1 MIPIDC
7 NALKDEG
14 VVRLGLVGLG
24 GWGDAIALAA
34 ERRSDTEIA
43 RCYARSPEA
52 RASFAARHRCTPC
65 KAYEEMLADPSV
77 QGIIVMSA
85 NRAHREHVV
94 AAARAGK
101 HCLVTKPMATSI
113 EDGRAMIDACREA
126 GVVLAVGH
134 QSRREPAIRALKE
147 TLQTGELG
155 IPVLAEANIS
165 SGDGLDIEPGQW
177 RWSRDECVGGPL
189 MQLGIH
195 LIDTLQY
202 LLGPIVRVQG
212 WQRRTH
218 VRAEID
224 DVTGTLLEFASGPAG
239 YLGSAYATGEMCWIK
254 IGGTRANAHYDQHLG
269 LSLSRDS
276 WESGPVRESRAPGMD
291 LRAPIGT
298 LREELAE
305 FVECIR
311 TGKTPEIDGEAGLR
325 NVAVVLAAVESGRT
339 GKAVWVDG
347 ILA

>member
-1 MIPIDC
+1 MQD
-7 NALKDEG
+7 KG
-14 VVRLGLVGLG
+14 RVRLGLVGLG
-24 GWGDAIALAA
+24 GWGDHVALAA
-34 ERRSDTEIA
+34 EQRSDTEIA
-43 RCYARSPEA
+43 RCYSRSPDA
-52 RASFAARHRCTPC
+52 RASFAARHRCIPC
-65 KAYEEMLADPSV
+65 DHYEEMLADPAI
-77 QGIIVMSA
+77 QGIVVMSA
-85 NRAHREHVV
+85 NRAHREQVV

-113 EDGRAMIDACREA
+113 EDCRAMIDACREA

-147 TLQTGELG
+147 TLEAGELG

-165 SGDGLDIEPGQW
+165 SGDGLEIEPGQW
-177 RWSRDECVGGPL
+177 RWSREECVGGPL
-189 MQLGIH
+189 MQVGIH
-195 LIDTLQY
+195 HIDTLQY

-212 WQRRTH
+212 WQRRTL

-224 DVTGTLLEFASGPAG
+224 DVTGTLLEFTSGVTG

-254 IGGTRANAHYDQHLG
+254 VGGTQAIAHYDQHLG

-276 WESGPVRESRAPGMD
+276 WECGPVRESRAPGME

-311 TGKTPEIDGEAGLR
+311 TGKPPEIDGETGLR
-325 NVAVVLAAVESGRT
+325 NVAVVLAAVESGKT
-339 GKAVWVDG
+339 GKAVGIEG
-347 ILA
+347 ILS

>member
-1 MIPIDC
+1 M
-7 NALKDEG
+7 KDQETI
-14 VVRLGLVGLG
+14 RLGLVGLG

-34 ERRSDTEIA
+34 EQRSDVEIA

-52 RASFAARHRCTPC
+52 RAGFAARHGCIPC
-65 KAYEEMLADPSV
+65 AHYEEMLADPAIR
-77 QGIIVMSA
+77 GIVVMSA
-85 NRAHREHVV
+85 NRAHRAHVV
-94 AAARAGK
+94 TAARAGK

-126 GVVLAVGH
+126 GVLLAVGH
-134 QSRREPAIRALKE
+134 QSRREPAIRALKGVLE
-147 TLQTGELG
+147 AGELG

-165 SGDGLDIEPGQW
+165 SGDGLGIEPGDW
-177 RWSRDECVGGPL
+177 RWSREECVGGPL

-195 LIDTLQY
+195 HIDTLQY
-202 LLGPIVRVQG
+202 LLGPIARVQG
-212 WQRRTH
+212 WQRKAH
-218 VRAEID
+218 ARAEID
-224 DVTGTLLEFASGPAG
+224 DVTGTLLEFESGPVG
-239 YLGSAYATGEMCWIK
+239 YLGSAYVTGETCWIK
-254 IGGTRANAHYDQHLG
+254 IGGTRAIAHYDQHLG

-276 WESGPVRESRAPGMD
+276 WEGGPVRESRAPGMD

-311 TGKTPEIDGEAGLR
+311 TGKPPEIDGEAGLR

-339 GKAVWVDG
+339 GRPVHVDG
-347 ILA
+347 IVA

>member
-1 MIPIDC
+1 MQ
-7 NALKDEG
+7 DEG
-14 VVRLGLVGLG
+14 KVRLGLVGLG
-24 GWGDAIALAA
+24 GWGDQLALAA
-34 ERRSDTEIA
+34 ERRSDIEIA
-43 RCYARSPEA
+43 RCYARSPDA
-52 RASFAARHRCTPC
+52 RAAFAARHRCIPC
-65 KAYEEMLADPSV
+65 THYEEMLADPAI

-85 NRAHREHVV
+85 NRAHREQVV

-126 GVVLAVGH
+126 GVILAVGH

-147 TLQTGELG
+147 ALEAGELG
-155 IPVLAEANIS
+155 IPILAEANIS
-165 SGDGLDIEPGQW
+165 SGDGLGIEPGQW
-177 RWSRDECVGGPL
+177 RWSREECVGGPL

-195 LIDTLQY
+195 HVDTLQY
-202 LLGPIVRVQG
+202 LLGPIAQVQG
-212 WQRRTH
+212 WQRRAQ

-224 DVTGTLLEFASGPAG
+224 DVTGMLLEFAAGPMG
-239 YLGSAYATGEMCWIK
+239 YLGSAYITGEMCWIK
-254 IGGTRANAHYDQHLG
+254 VSGTKAVAHYDQHLG

-311 TGKTPEIDGEAGLR
+311 TGKPPEINGEAGLR
-325 NVAVVLAAVESGRT
+325 NVAVVLASLESGRT
-339 GKAVWVDG
+339 GKAVGVEG